1 MEALNV
7 QMLGGFSIST
17 RTKQISDRDNR
28 SRKMWILLAYLI
40 YHRHRIILQEELIEL
55 LWGEDEQGANPV
67 GALKT
72 MFHRVRMMLDK
83 LWPSAGHELIL
94 SQGGGYVW
102 NSAIPMSLDIA
113 EFESLCRKE
122 HVVGESMQ
130 QSDFQALQLYQG
142 DFLTH
147 MSSESWVIPI
157 AAYYHNCYM
166 QSLLRVLPVLLE
178 DGRCSEA
185 AQLCRTASVVEPYDE
200 SIHGYLMQ
208 ALLYMGDQRGA
219 AMIYKQFSERLY
231 SNFGIMPTEEIRALY
246 YEAIKTTNDHAI
258 PIEVLREQLRE
269 ENPRAGALICEYD
282 FFRVLYRAMARSMA
296 RSGMAAHIA
305 LFSIVGEMNGELT
318 KRKLQGAMNMLE
330 DQIRCSLRRGDV
342 AAACSVSQY
351 VVMLP
356 SANYENSCVVCE
368 RIIKAYY
375 RKHPHSDANI
385 QYAVYPLQP
394 EDILNQINK
403 EVSQ

>member
-17 RTKQISDRDNR
+17 KTNQISDRDNR
-28 SRKMWILLAYLI
+28 SRKLWTLLAYLI
-40 YHRHRIILQEELIEL
+40 YHRHRIVLQEELIEL

-72 MFHRVRMMLDK
+72 MFYRVRTMLDK
-83 LWPSAGHELIL
+83 LWPAAGHELIL

-102 NSAIPMSLDIA
+102 NSVVPMTLDID
-113 EFESLCRKE
+113 EFERLCHKE
-122 HVVGESMQ
+122 YSNEMEMEQ
-130 QSDFQALQLYQG
+130 YDFRALQLYQG
-142 DFLTH
+142 DFLAR

-166 QSLLRVLPVLLE
+166 QSLLRVIPVMLDE
-178 DGRCSEA
+178 GRYSEA
-185 AQLCRTASVVEPYDE
+185 AELCQAASVVEPFDE
-200 SIHGYLMQ
+200 SIHSYLMQ
-208 ALLYMGDQRGA
+208 ALLYMGDQKGA
-219 AMIYKQFSERLY
+219 EKIYKQLSERLY
-231 SNFGIMPTEEIRALY
+231 SNFGIMPAEEIRALY
-246 YEAIKTTNDHAI
+246 YEAIKTTNDHAV

-282 FFRVLYRAMARSMA
+282 FFRGLYRAMARSMA
-296 RSGMAAHIA
+296 RNGMAAHIA
-305 LFSIVGEMNGELT
+305 LFSIAGERNEELS

-351 VVMLP
+351 IVMLP
-356 SANYENSCVVCE
+356 SANYENSCMVCE

-375 RKHPHSDANI
+375 RKHPHSEANI

-394 EDILNQINK
+394 EDVLHQINK
-403 EVSQ
+403 